1 MTRKVWTLALE
12 YPKGFVEINTKD
24 AKELGIKDHQPVRI
38 TSARGSIVAPA
49 MVTDR
54 INEKTVFVPF
64 HFAESPANRLTGG
77 QNLDPII
84 NIPALKVSAVRIEVE

>member
-12 YPKGFVEINTKD
+12 YPEGFVEINTKD
-24 AKELGIKDHQPVRI
+24 AKELGIRNHQPVRI

-54 INEKTVFVPF
+54 INEKTLFVAF
-64 HFAESPANRLTGG
+64 HFAESPANRLTG

>member
-1 MTRKVWTLALE
+1 
-12 YPKGFVEINTKD
+12 
-24 AKELGIKDHQPVRI
+24 
-38 TSARGSIVAPA
+38 